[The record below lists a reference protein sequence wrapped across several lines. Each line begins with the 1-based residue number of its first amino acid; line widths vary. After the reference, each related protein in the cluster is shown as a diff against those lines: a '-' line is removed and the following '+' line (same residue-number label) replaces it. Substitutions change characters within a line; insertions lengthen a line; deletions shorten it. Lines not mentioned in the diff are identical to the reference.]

1 VADRG
6 DELIDVAITLV
17 LVAIAIAVSF
27 GLRLG
32 LESDLAI
39 AVVRAIAQLAAVTA
53 FIKLVFEN
61 PPYAV
66 LFIAV
71 MLAAATWTS
80 GRRLKGVPR
89 AMPIAFVSIASASL
103 VTTAILFGF
112 GVFELEP
119 RYLLPVA
126 GILIGNSMN
135 AVSVAG
141 KLLREEIVSKTL
153 EIETRLALGVRARDA
168 LGPNVKKSISTSLVP
183 LIDSTK
189 NVGII
194 ALPGGFVGM
203 LLGGAT
209 PQEAAQVQAII
220 LFMLLGAVAIAAM
233 LTSALVARA
242 FVGPGER
249 IVLPPSLSIDAS

>member
-1 VADRG
+1 M
-6 DELIDVAITLV
+6 IDIAITLI
-17 LVAIAIAVSF
+17 LVGVAMAISF
-27 GLRLG
+27 GLKLG
-32 LESDLAI
+32 LSSELAI
-39 AVVRAIAQLAAVTA
+39 SVVRAIAQLAAVA
-53 FIKLVFEN
+53 AVIKLVFEN
-61 PPYAV
+61 PPYSA

-71 MLAAATWTS
+71 MLGAAAWTS

-89 AMPIAFVSIASASL
+89 AIPIALMSIAAASAVSI
-103 VTTAILFGF
+103 AILFGF

-126 GILIGNSMN
+126 GMLIGNSMN

-141 KLLREEIVSKTL
+141 KLLREEITSRTL

-168 LGPNVKKSISTSLVP
+168 LSPSVKRSISTSLVP

-203 LLGGAT
+203 ILGGAS
-209 PQEAAQVQAII
+209 PQDAARVQAII

-233 LTSALVARA
+233 FTTALVARA

-249 IVLPPSLSIDAS
+249 IVIPTALTVEAT